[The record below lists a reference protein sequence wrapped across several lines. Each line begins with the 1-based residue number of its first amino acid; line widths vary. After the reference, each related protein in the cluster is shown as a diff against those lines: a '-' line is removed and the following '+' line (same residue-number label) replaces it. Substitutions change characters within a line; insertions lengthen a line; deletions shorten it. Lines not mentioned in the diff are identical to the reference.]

1 VPRKYELTI
10 NNTTITVEVDGPNKG
25 IFNVTVGEAT
35 FPVTVTDGD
44 RSTGTFKVSVGDT
57 THTVH
62 VTPNPDTSDFT
73 LKIKQQK
80 YAAELKSLTR
90 PSAFS
95 FQAFPSKPITTT
107 PQKPTTVV
115 PEAAEPGTVTAP
127 LPGRVLDVRVKENQ
141 KVKTGEVLLVLE
153 AMKMANEIRA
163 PQGGMVRTLHVQA
176 GDTVEKGQPMVSLQ

>member
-1 VPRKYELTI
+1 MPRKYELTI
-10 NNTTITVEVDGPNKG
+10 NNTTITVEVDGPNNG

-44 RSTGTFKVSVGDT
+44 RSAGTFKVSVGDT
-57 THTVH
+57 THTIH
-62 VTPNPDTSDFT
+62 VSPNPDTSDFT
-73 LKIKQQK
+73 IKIKQQQ
-80 YAAELKSLTR
+80 YAAELKSLAR

-115 PEAAEPGTVTAP
+115 PEVAEPGTVTAP

-163 PQGGMVRTLHVQA
+163 PQGGKVRTLHVQA

>member
-1 VPRKYELTI
+1 MPRKYELRI
-10 NNTTITVEVDGPNKG
+10 NNTTITVEVDGPNNG

-44 RSTGTFKVSVGDT
+44 RSAGTFKVTVGDK
-57 THTVH
+57 THTIF

-73 LKIKQQK
+73 LKINQQV
-80 YAAELKSLTR
+80 YAAELKSLAR
-90 PSAFS
+90 PPAFS
-95 FQAFPSKPITTT
+95 FQVFPSKPITAP

-127 LPGRVLDVRVKENQ
+127 LPGRILDVRVKENQ
-141 KVKTGEVLLVLE
+141 KIKIGEVLLVLE

-163 PQGGMVRTLHVQA
+163 PQGGIVRTLHVQA